1 MSFRK
6 NTMAMALC
14 MAMAASSLAACGNNE
29 QAQTPSGESSADAQ
43 SSAGTADTS
52 GSADAS
58 GADSSADS
66 STDGQN
72 GAAAGNYNVTWEDI
86 VDVNMMYLATSTI
99 PSGLGDVEDAIN
111 EITEAEANIHVN
123 LEMVEVASY
132 AQQVSLRMASSE
144 PVDLLLTMPMDAAS
158 YTSMQAQNQ
167 LMDITDLL
175 DEYGTDIKE
184 ILGDKLK
191 GTSANGRVYG
201 VPGNRTYVISTW
213 VIMRTDV
220 LEDLGLL
227 EKAENMTSMDE
238 YEEILEAVTSSEKWG
253 NLAGMVS
260 SDGQGTCLGINPG
273 YLATDS
279 FETAGCY
286 DSLGD
291 NNFLVSIN
299 PDGSETQIENSYAT
313 EDFKAIY
320 EKMHDWYEKGY
331 VYKDTATNAEM
342 AESLVK
348 SGVAFSYIGNCE
360 EGVETLKS
368 IGCGMPMTCVKVK
381 TYPVTTSSLTK
392 FVWTIPNSAKE
403 PEAAVTFLDMMF
415 TDSRIANLLTWG
427 IEGRDYEVVDGEA
440 CYVNGEE
447 GAYHSD
453 DFLFGNQFITLP
465 WQGDGADFRE
475 RCAEVE
481 AAGTVSKYLGF
492 TADTSSVSNEIG
504 AVTNVIAE
512 YKGQVHT
519 GSCDSETF
527 DEFLKKLEDNGAQK
541 IIDCYQEQ
549 LDEWLAQQ
557 Q

>member
-1 MSFRK
+1 MK
-6 NTMAMALC
+6 LKKGMAMALC
-14 MAMAASSLAACGNNE
+14 LMMAAGSLAACGN
-29 QAQTPSGESSADAQ
+29 QGSGNHESNNQESSDKENVNMQ
-43 SSAGTADTS
+43 SGNTAKTQEVQDHQSGKETS
-52 GSADAS
+52 GAVS
-58 GADSSADS
+58 
-66 STDGQN
+66 
-72 GAAAGNYNVTWEDI
+72 AGNYNVTWEDMA
-86 VDVNMMYLATSTI
+86 DVNMMYLATSTI
-99 PSGLGDVEDAIN
+99 PAGLPDVEAAIN
-111 EITEAEANIHVN
+111 EITEPELNIHVN
-123 LEMVEVASY
+123 LEMVETGSY

-144 PVDLLLTMPMDAAS
+144 AVDLLLTMPADSAS
-158 YTSMQAQNQ
+158 FTSMQAQNQ
-167 LMDITDLL
+167 LMDLTDLL
-175 DEYGTDIKE
+175 EEYGQDIQS

-201 VPGNRTYVISTW
+201 VPGNRTYVVSTW

-227 EKAENMTSMDE
+227 EKAQNMSSLDE
-238 YEEILEAVTSSEKWG
+238 YEEILEAVISSEKWG
-253 NLAGMVS
+253 TLAGMVS

-273 YLATDS
+273 YLATES

-291 NNFLVSIN
+291 NNFLVSIS
-299 PDGSETQIENSYAT
+299 PDGSSQTIRNSYMT
-313 EDFKAIY
+313 EEFRAIY

-342 AESLVK
+342 AESLIK

-368 IGCGMPMTCVKVK
+368 TACGMPMTCVKVK
-381 TYPVTTSSLTK
+381 TYPITTSSLTK

-403 PEAAVTFLDMMF
+403 PEAAMTFLDMMF
-415 TDSRIANLLTWG
+415 TDSRIANLLAWG

-440 CYVNGEE
+440 CYVDGTE

-475 RCAEVE
+475 KCEAVE
-481 AAGTVSKYLGF
+481 AAGTVSEYLGF
-492 TADTSSVSNEIG
+492 TADTSSVTNEIG

-519 GSCDSETF
+519 GSCEPEVF
-527 DEFLKKLEDNGAQK
+527 DDFLKKLEDNGAQK
-541 IIDCYQEQ
+541 IIDCYQTQ
-549 LDEWLAQQ
+549 LDEWLRAQ
-557 Q
+557 